1 MLNRNVS
8 LALCLGVLAGAAFAQ
23 SSNQG
28 TGYVFEFASSTAAS
42 GQFQPF
48 IYNTA
53 LGNPPTYAGPAGANQ
68 VIPKP
73 DGSKFY
79 VVGSGGVDDFNST
92 FSTPATINGIT
103 GAPTHAVIS
112 PDGRFLL
119 IAGTLGSGSS
129 AVYVLNTSTD
139 AVVLTQP
146 ISGSV
151 ISIVVSRD
159 AKTAW
164 ILATESGQSVI
175 VVVNLVTQQQIGT
188 PVFLR
193 DPVTDN
199 SLAGNPQ
206 AMTMSPLGLLYVS
219 AGNEIDEINP
229 PTLAAAA
236 TNGGQFPSTG
246 LSTPLKIGVNATAG
260 PLQFSA
266 DGTMAYFI
274 NSTPYSG
281 NSLLSMSLPSHSIV
295 TWPPFVAGQTPEAFD
310 SILVAGGT
318 STGSPT
324 RLFAHSPGDTT
335 LWDVAPDLSTPLAS
349 CNQIVCPS
357 AVLNN
362 TLATS
367 VLSMALSDEL
377 PSSRYLFVLIGGGS
391 QASIYRVDLTTN
403 AVTSQASAAL
413 GTGTLQF
420 AIVPPETNPTGFIQ
434 FNAQQPNLAA
444 GATAL
449 PLIARVLDPVG
460 RPMYN
465 VPVTFTGD
473 ASLVFTNVSAST
485 NADGYAQATV
495 TLGQTPGAFPVTLT
509 AGSGSSPLIITF
521 SLTIPGGPI
530 GPNNG
535 PNQMTIISGNGQLIR
550 ANNLGQI
557 AAPLVVQLLD
567 TNGNPLVNQPV
578 TFTVVGNTSIA
589 ALDNPNATTDTT
601 GTASTDFF
609 PQSIGQNV
617 GFQGTT
623 VTAVATQGSVTF
635 NETIFQTDEPT
646 DPPSVTIL
654 QPTSQSIGTVGEG
667 DVVPGAIV
675 ATVSLHAF
683 GSSSQVPNVAIN
695 ILTNDGQGNP
705 GPGICKGNPLT
716 DATGTVSCDFV
727 PVCAT
732 AIDASTMSPWGLGL
746 HFFDIDLG
754 GANTHTDYSVTVTA
768 GSTRT
773 LSIPTSNSGNNQSGR
788 PGAALT
794 LPLTAIVTDQCGS
807 ATQGATVTWTVTQGT
822 ATISNTSTVS
832 NQGGTVQT
840 HVTLG
845 QTPGTVT
852 IVASLNATTLV
863 TFTETITAVV
873 GSLKLV
879 SGGGQ
884 VALLNQAFAPIV
896 FQITDTSNN
905 PVPGLLVSFSIAS
918 GSASLGTPSTTTNA
932 QGQVSLNV
940 TAGNVAG
947 PVTVTATYGT
957 FTASANLTVTAPG
970 PGVTVSSFVNAA
982 SNQVGLTPCGLAVVT
997 GSGLAPGI
1005 SGVVLGGNALGIG
1018 PLPYTLSGVSIT
1030 INGTPAPLQAVSNQN
1045 GTQQV
1050 NFQTPCEL
1058 VTGSPATVVVTV
1070 GSVTTQ
1076 VTGVTVY
1083 PAQPGIFTYP
1093 GTSGANYG
1101 YVVDSNGN
1109 TLTPSNLAHAGQTY
1123 YLITTGLGQTN
1134 PPALTNSVGTGETI
1148 PPQDIILAINNIGVP
1163 VTSVQYQQG
1172 SRGLYVITFQIQA
1185 VSNGSPFP
1193 TGTNL
1198 PVSLGVTVNQQTFFD
1213 NSPVALPGIQ

>member
-28 TGYVFEFASSTAAS
+28 TGYVFEFATTTAAS

-53 LGNPPTYAGPAGANQ
+53 LGTPPTYTGPAGANQ

-79 VVGSGGVDDFNST
+79 VIGSGGVDDFNAT
-92 FSTPATINGIT
+92 FATPATLNGIT
-103 GAPTHAVIS
+103 GTPTQGVIS

-119 IAGTLGSGSS
+119 IASILGSGSGS
-129 AVYVLNTSTD
+129 VYVLNTLTD
-139 AVVLTQP
+139 AVVMTQP
-146 ISGSV
+146 ISGTV
-151 ISIVVSRD
+151 ISVVVSRD
-159 AKTAW
+159 SKTAW
-164 ILATESGQSVI
+164 ILATESGQAVI
-175 VVVNLVTQQQIGT
+175 VVVNLTTQQQIGS

-206 AMTMSPLGLLYVS
+206 SMTMSPLGLLYVS

-236 TNGGQFPSTG
+236 LNGGSFPSTG
-246 LSTPLKIGVNATAG
+246 LSTPVKIGVNATAG
-260 PLQFSA
+260 PLQFST
-266 DGTMAYFI
+266 DGTTAYFI
-274 NSTPYSG
+274 NLTPNSG
-281 NSLLSMSLPSHSIV
+281 NSLLAMSLPSHSVV
-295 TWPPFVAGQTPEAFD
+295 TWPPFVAGHTPEAFD
-310 SILVAGGT
+310 SILVAGGN

-324 RLFAHSPGDTT
+324 RLFAHSAADTT
-335 LWDVAPDLSTPLAS
+335 LWDVSPDLSTPLAS

-357 AVLNN
+357 AVLSSS
-362 TLATS
+362 LDTS
-367 VLSMALSDEL
+367 VLSMVLSNEL
-377 PSSRYLFVLIGGGS
+377 PSARFLFVLIGGGS
-391 QASIYRVDLTTN
+391 QASIYRVDLSTN
-403 AVTSQASAAL
+403 SVTSQASAAL
-413 GTGTLQF
+413 GSGTLQF

-434 FNAQQPNLAA
+434 FNSLQPNLAA

-449 PLIARVLDPVG
+449 PLIARVLDPAG
-460 RPMYN
+460 RPIYN
-465 VPVTFTGD
+465 LPVTFTGD
-473 ASLVFTNVSAST
+473 PSLVFTNVSAAT

-509 AGSGSSPLIITF
+509 AGSATITF

-530 GPNNG
+530 QPGNG
-535 PNQMTIISGNGQLIR
+535 PNQMTIISGNGQLIQ
-550 ANNLGQI
+550 ANFGH
-557 AAPLVVQLLD
+557 AVPLTVQLLD

-578 TFTVVGNTSIA
+578 AFTIVGNTSIGV
-589 ALDNPNATTDTT
+589 LDTLTTNTDTN
-601 GTASTDFF
+601 GIAFTDFF

-635 NETIFQTDEPT
+635 NETVWQADDPT
-646 DPPSVTIL
+646 KPVSVTIL
-654 QPTSQSIGTVGEG
+654 QPASQSIGTVGEG

-683 GSSSQVPNVAIN
+683 GTSSQIPNVAIN
-695 ILTNDGQGNP
+695 ILTDDGQGNP
-705 GPGICKGNPLT
+705 GPGYCKGNPLT

-727 PVCAT
+727 PVCSTAT
-732 AIDASTMSPWGLGL
+732 DASTMAPWGLGL
-746 HFFDIDLG
+746 HFFAIDLG
-754 GANTHTDYSVTVTA
+754 GANTHTDYSVNVTG

-794 LPLTAIVTDQCGS
+794 LPLTAVVTDQCGS
-807 ATQGATVTWTVTQGT
+807 SVQGAPVTWRVTQGT
-822 ATISNTSTVS
+822 ATISNTTTVS

-852 IVASLNATTLV
+852 IVASLNATTQV

-873 GSLKLV
+873 GNLKLV

-884 VALLNQAFAPIV
+884 VVLLNQAFSPIV

-905 PVPGLLVSFSIAS
+905 PVPGLLVSFAVAS
-918 GSASLGTPSTTTNA
+918 GSASLGTPSTQTNA
-932 QGQVSLNV
+932 QGQVSVNV

-947 PVTVTATYGT
+947 PVTITATYGT
-957 FTASANLTVTAPG
+957 FTASASLTVTAPG
-970 PGVTVSSFVNAA
+970 PGVTISSFVNAA
-982 SNQVGLTPCGLAVVT
+982 SGQVGLTPCGLALVT

-1005 SGVVLGGNALGIG
+1005 SGVVLGGNPLGIG

-1093 GTSGANYG
+1093 GTNGTNYG

-1123 YLITTGLGQTN
+1123 YLITTGLGQTT
-1134 PPALTNSVGTGETI
+1134 PPALTNAVGTAGETI
-1148 PPQDIILAINNIGVP
+1148 PIQNIILAINNIGVP

-1172 SRGLYVITFQIQA
+1172 SRGLYVITFQVPA
-1185 VSNGSPFP
+1185 VANGAPFP

-1198 PVSLGVTVNQQTFFD
+1198 PVSLGVTVNSQTFFD